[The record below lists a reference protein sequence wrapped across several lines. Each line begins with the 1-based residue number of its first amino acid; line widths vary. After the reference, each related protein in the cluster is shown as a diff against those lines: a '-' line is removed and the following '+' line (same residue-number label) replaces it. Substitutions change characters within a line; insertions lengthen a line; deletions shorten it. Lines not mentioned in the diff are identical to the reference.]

1 MTSFDLSRI
10 TRETSV
16 QHVEYHE
23 SLDSTNKL
31 AREVLS
37 DLLPLCPALVL
48 TSNQTAGR
56 GRGANSWWA
65 TSGALTFSLV
75 LNAADLGLSPDWLPL
90 ISLATGLAVRNAVAD
105 LVPDSS
111 VAIKWPNDVLVGGA
125 KICGILTEQHAVDG
139 RSAIVIGVGI
149 NVNNSLAPAPED
161 VRQRATS
168 VFDLCNGHHDL
179 TDTLIRLLPQI
190 DETIRSLR
198 DRQTALLAELNSHSY
213 LNGLS
218 VSLQI
223 GQSTTSGL
231 CRGIDESGYL
241 VIDDGTDIHRFNAG
255 TVIQWR

>member
-10 TRETSV
+10 TRETSIK
-16 QHVEYHE
+16 HVEYHE
-23 SLDSTNKL
+23 ALDSTNKL

-56 GRGANSWWA
+56 GRGDNSWWA

-75 LNAADLGLSPDWLPL
+75 LNPADLDLSPDRLPL

-105 LVPDSS
+105 IVPDSS
-111 VAIKWPNDVLVGGA
+111 VAVKWPNDVLVGGA

-139 RSAIVIGVGI
+139 KSALVVGVGI

-161 VRQRATS
+161 VQQRGTS
-168 VFDLCNGHHDL
+168 VFDLCDEHHDL

-190 DETIRSLR
+190 DSTIESLR
-198 DRQTALLAELNSHSY
+198 DGQTAMLAELNSHSY
-213 LNGLS
+213 LNGRS
-218 VSLQI
+218 VSLQA
-223 GQSTTSGL
+223 GQTTTSGQ
-231 CRGIDESGYL
+231 CHGIDETGRL
-241 VIDDGTDIHRFNAG
+241 VVDDGHMIHRFNAG
-255 TVIQWR
+255 TVTRWQ